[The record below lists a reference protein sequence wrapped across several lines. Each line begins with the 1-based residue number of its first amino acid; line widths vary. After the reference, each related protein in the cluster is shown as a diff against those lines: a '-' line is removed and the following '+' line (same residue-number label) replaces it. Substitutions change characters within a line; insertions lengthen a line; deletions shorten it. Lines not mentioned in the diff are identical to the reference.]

1 MSIKDRAENLQ
12 SEVKDSAQK
21 IWLAGLGAMSMAG
34 EEGNKLF
41 KTLIEKG
48 QEFESRQ
55 TAAPVDAVKTGIG
68 SAKERVE
75 DVWGRVESMIN
86 ERIGQAFQT
95 FGVPTRDEIADLTNR
110 VDALMDALNKLNAE
124 KAPEATE
131 EETKA

>member
-12 SEVKDSAQK
+12 SEVKGSAQK

>member
-75 DVWGRVESMIN
+75 DVWGRVESLIN